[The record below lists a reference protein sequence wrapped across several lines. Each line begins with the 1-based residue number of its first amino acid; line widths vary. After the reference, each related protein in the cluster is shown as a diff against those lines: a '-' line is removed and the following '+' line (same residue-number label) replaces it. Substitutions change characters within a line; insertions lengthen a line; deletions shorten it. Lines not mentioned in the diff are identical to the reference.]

1 MDLSKW
7 TTTLSAIGLATLSY
21 LSYKLTRQATIYLLP
36 SQLPRYNTS
45 GKNWALVTG
54 ATDGIGYGFCQELC
68 SRGFNVI
75 LHGRNREKLVQRA
88 TELKT
93 AFPAQ
98 RTGIVVLDVV
108 GMIERDGVDEV
119 AQQVRSI
126 IGNQGQGQG
135 RLSVLVN
142 NVGGETRP
150 SVTLGTLKYADVDAT
165 IDKNARF
172 MAQITR
178 VLLPLLSEG
187 KDQGR
192 SGLVLNVSSLSQYG
206 MPYICVYSAT
216 KGFVDSF
223 TRALD
228 AECSAERCGVDV
240 MGLRIGEVKTAGY
253 DVESSLFV
261 PLARTLAKAGLDR
274 VGCGKVIVWAYFW
287 HWLQGLSFE
296 VMPRWILMRATVG
309 RMMAIKKREEEKA
322 FKRQ

>member
-1 MDLSKW
+1 MDISNW
-7 TTTLSAIGLATLSY
+7 TPTLSTIGLAALSY
-21 LSYKLTRQATIYLLP
+21 ISYKLTRQASIYLLP
-36 SQLPRYNTS
+36 STLPHYNPS

-54 ATDGIGYGFCQELC
+54 ATDGIGLGFCQELC

-88 TELKT
+88 RELNA
-93 AFPAQ
+93 AFPGQ
-98 RTGIVVLDVV
+98 KTGIVVLDVV
-108 GMIERDGVDEV
+108 GMSDGVDDV
-119 AQQVRSI
+119 AEQVRRI
-126 IGNQGQGQG
+126 IGNEGK
-135 RLSVLVN
+135 LSVLVN

-187 KDQGR
+187 QGQ

-206 MPYICVYSAT
+206 LPYICIYSAT

-223 TRALD
+223 TKALE
-228 AECSAERCGVDV
+228 AECSAERCGVEV

-253 DVESSLFV
+253 DVESTLFV
-261 PLARTLAKAGLDR
+261 PQARTLAKAGLDR

-296 VMPRWILMRATVG
+296 IMPRWILMRATVG

-322 FKRQ
+322 SKSQ

>member
-1 MDLSKW
+1 MDISNW
-7 TTTLSAIGLATLSY
+7 TTTLKTIGVATLSY
-21 LSYKLTRQATIYLLP
+21 LGYKLTRQASIYLLP
-36 SQLPRYNTS
+36 SKLPRYNVS

-54 ATDGIGYGFCQELC
+54 ATDGIGFGFCQELC

-88 TELKT
+88 KELNA

-98 RTGIVVLDVV
+98 KTGIVVLDVV
-108 GMIERDGVDEV
+108 GMDDGVDDV
-119 AQQVRSI
+119 AQQVRGI
-126 IGNQGQGQG
+126 IGTQGQGQVQG

-150 SVTLGTLKYADVDAT
+150 SVTLGTLKYADIDAT

-187 KDQGR
+187 NGQGR
-192 SGLVLNVSSLSQYG
+192 SGLVLNVSSISQYG

-223 TRALD
+223 TKALE
-228 AECSAERCGVDV
+228 AECSAEGCGVDV

-253 DVESSLFV
+253 DVDSTLFV

-296 VMPRWILMRATVG
+296 IMPRWILMHATVG

-322 FKRQ
+322 FKGQ

>member
-1 MDLSKW
+1 MDISNW
-7 TTTLSAIGLATLSY
+7 TTTLSTIGLATLSY
-21 LSYKLTRQATIYLLP
+21 LSYKLTRQASIYLLP
-36 SQLPRYNTS
+36 SKLQRYNTN
-45 GKNWALVTG
+45 KNWALVTG
-54 ATDGIGYGFCQELC
+54 ATDGIGFGFCQELC

-88 TELKT
+88 TELNT
-93 AFPAQ
+93 AFPE
-98 RTGIVVLDVV
+98 RKTGIVVLDAV
-108 GMIERDGVDEV
+108 GMNDGVDDIAE
-119 AQQVRSI
+119 QVRDI
-126 IGNQGQGQG
+126 IGNEGQGQG

-142 NVGGETRP
+142 NVGGEKRP

-187 KDQGR
+187 QDR
-192 SGLVLNVSSLSQYG
+192 SGLILNVSSLSQYG
-206 MPYICVYSAT
+206 LPYICIYSAT

-223 TRALD
+223 TKALE
-228 AECSAERCGVDV
+228 AECSAERCGVEV
-240 MGLRIGEVKTAGY
+240 MGLRVGEVKSAGY
-253 DVESSLFV
+253 DVESTLFV
-261 PLARTLAKAGLDR
+261 PLARTLAKAALDR

-296 VMPRWILMRATVG
+296 VMPRWVLMHATIG

>member
-1 MDLSKW
+1 M
-7 TTTLSAIGLATLSY
+7 
-21 LSYKLTRQATIYLLP
+21 
-36 SQLPRYNTS
+36 
-45 GKNWALVTG
+45 
-54 ATDGIGYGFCQELC
+54 
-68 SRGFNVI
+68 I

-88 TELKT
+88 TELNT

-108 GMIERDGVDEV
+108 GMSEGNGVDDV

-187 KDQGR
+187 KGQGR
-192 SGLVLNVSSLSQYG
+192 SGLVLNVSSISQYG

-223 TRALD
+223 TRALE
-228 AECSAERCGVDV
+228 AECSAERYGVDV

>member
-1 MDLSKW
+1 MDISNW
-7 TTTLSAIGLATLSY
+7 TTTLSTIGLATLSY
-21 LSYKLTRQATIYLLP
+21 LSYKLTRQASIYLLP
-36 SQLPRYNTS
+36 SKLQRYNTS
-45 GKNWALVTG
+45 NKNWALVTG
-54 ATDGIGYGFCQELC
+54 ATDGIGFGFCQELC

-88 TELKT
+88 TELNT
-93 AFPAQ
+93 AFPE
-98 RTGIVVLDVV
+98 RKTGIVVLDAV
-108 GMIERDGVDEV
+108 GMNDGVDDIAE
-119 AQQVRSI
+119 QVRDI
-126 IGNQGQGQG
+126 IGNEGQGQG

-142 NVGGETRP
+142 NVGGEKRP

-187 KDQGR
+187 QGR
-192 SGLVLNVSSLSQYG
+192 SGLILNVSSLSQYG
-206 MPYICVYSAT
+206 LPYICIYSAT

-223 TRALD
+223 TKALE
-228 AECSAERCGVDV
+228 AECSAERCGVEV
-240 MGLRIGEVKTAGY
+240 MGLRVGEVKSAGY
-253 DVESSLFV
+253 DVESTLFV
-261 PLARTLAKAGLDR
+261 PLARTLAKAALDR

-296 VMPRWILMRATVG
+296 VMPRWVLMHATIG
-309 RMMAIKKREEEKA
+309 RMMAIKKRGEEKA